1 MLKGISRCL
10 SPDLM
15 KMMMEMGHGDELVL
29 ADGNFPS
36 ASTAQRLVRADGQH
50 IIDLLD
56 AILRYFPLD
65 DFVPR
70 PVVLMEV
77 VPGHDYDPVIWKD
90 YHERIKTHEPN
101 FNGFE
106 YLERNAFYERTRA
119 AYGVVATG
127 EKSLYANVI
136 IKKGVVID

>member
-1 MLKGISRCL
+1 MLKGISHCL
-10 SPDLM
+10 SPELM

-36 ASTAQRLVRADGQH
+36 ASTAKRLVRADGQH

-65 DFVPR
+65 DFVPS

-90 YHERIKTHEPN
+90 YHERIQTHEPH

-106 YLERNAFYERTRA
+106 YLERNAFYERAKA
-119 AYGVVATG
+119 AYAVVATG